1 MTLADNYGIMISTR
15 ERENTMILTIE
26 QHGKVFKVFLVI
38 EGQYDGK
45 NRRLLGKFKTSNA
58 AESFMQNYR
67 G

>member
-1 MTLADNYGIMISTR
+1 MS
-15 ERENTMILTIE
+15 LTIE

-38 EGQYDGK
+38 EGQYHGK

-58 AESFMQNYR
+58 AESFMENYR